1 MQLLTNVKPQSLG
14 SVAIEIAL
22 ALVVD
27 KSFDPFLFC
36 LHSIF
41 VTTQSKVY
49 GLQTTV
55 FKVKFIYNSKSWL
68 LIVYF
73 SVDCVSML
81 HINLRYFKSTFSFLS
96 VKRGF

>member
-36 LHSIF
+36 SHSIS
-41 VTTQSKVY
+41 VT
-49 GLQTTV
+49 
-55 FKVKFIYNSKSWL
+55 NPE
-68 LIVYF
+68 
-73 SVDCVSML
+73 
-81 HINLRYFKSTFSFLS
+81 
-96 VKRGF
+96 